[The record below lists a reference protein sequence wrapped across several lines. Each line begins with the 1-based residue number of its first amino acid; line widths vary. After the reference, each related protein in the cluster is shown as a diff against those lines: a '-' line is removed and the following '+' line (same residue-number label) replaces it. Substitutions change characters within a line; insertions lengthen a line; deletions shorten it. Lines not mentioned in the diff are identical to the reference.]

1 MKDKNAFLSCIP
13 QDEDYQTIYQRNGSL
28 RIKVYCLAD
37 ALPGLRKVYDYYTR
51 LNGMTYAFEIMYDGH
66 PNTNV
71 VMEGIKWF
79 AKRLKDC

>member
-1 MKDKNAFLSCIP
+1 MRSKNAFLTCILG
-13 QDEDYQTIYQRNGSL
+13 QEDYQTIYQCNGTL

-37 ALPGLRKVYDYYTR
+37 TLPGLRKVYDYYTR
-51 LNGMTYAFEIMYDGH
+51 LNGRTYAFEILYDGQ

-79 AKRLKDC
+79 ARQLKDN